1 MECSCMSS
9 LGPNVSKEL
18 SELTARHPCYSFE
31 AHRQFA
37 RMHLPVAPNCN
48 VQCNYCNRKYDC
60 VNESRPGVT
69 SEILAP
75 EAARDKFIRVKQAL
89 SNLSVVGIAGP
100 GDALA
105 NWDQVKQSIRFIKNE
120 DSDCIFCLSTNGLM
134 LPQYGPEIIEL
145 GVKHVTV
152 TVNCVNPVI
161 GAGIYHHVDYQGQRY
176 IGEEAAEILMTNQM
190 AGVKYLAENGV
201 LVKINIVMIPDLNAD
216 HIPLVVKKVKRLGAV
231 LTNIMPLIPAIGSAF
246 EKMPQTRMKDI
257 QAMRE
262 LCRTDITQME
272 HCQQCRADAIGRL
285 TEDLSYQ
292 FSKHLCASQ
301 PEFKGA
307 IKGKTAKYKVAV
319 TSKYKKLVDLHYG
332 HAEDFHIYEVD
343 GNYSTFLETR
353 KIQKYCTGRVDCD
366 DSEAMKD
373 LAVKTIADCN
383 AVLTMRIGYNAQ
395 KKLIDHGIAIIE
407 SCNTVEEGLKEA
419 ARRLEMKPAI

>member
-1 MECSCMSS
+1 MECSCISS
-9 LGPNVSKEL
+9 LGSSASKEL
-18 SELTARHPCYSFE
+18 SELTAKHPCYSFE

-37 RMHLPVAPNCN
+37 RMHLPVAPGCN

-89 SNLSVVGIAGP
+89 PNLSVVGIAGP

-105 NWDQVKQSIRFIKNE
+105 NWDQVKQSISLIKNE
-120 DSDCIFCLSTNGLM
+120 DSGCIFCLSTNGLM
-134 LPQYGPEIIEL
+134 LPRYGPEIIAL

-161 GAGIYHHVDYQGQRY
+161 GAGIYRHIDYQGRRY
-176 IGEEAAEILMTNQM
+176 TGEEAAEILMTNQM
-190 AGVKYLAENGV
+190 AGIQYLVENGV
-201 LVKINIVMIPDLNAD
+201 LVKINIVMIPDLNSD
-216 HIPLVVKKVKRLGAV
+216 HIPLVVKKVKKLGAV
-231 LTNIMPLIPAIGSAF
+231 LTNIMPLIPAAGSAF
-246 EKMPQTRMKDI
+246 EKMPQTSMKDI
-257 QAMRE
+257 QVMRE
-262 LCRTDITQME
+262 FCRADITQME

-292 FSKHLCASQ
+292 FRNTQ
-301 PEFKGA
+301 PECKGVT
-307 IKGKTAKYKVAV
+307 KGKTAKYKVAV
-319 TSKYKKLVDLHYG
+319 TSKYKKLIDLHYG
-332 HAEDFHIYEVD
+332 QAEDFHIYEVD

-353 KIQKYCTGRVDCD
+353 KIKKYGSGGVDCD

-373 LAVKTIADCN
+373 LTVKTIADCN

-395 KKLIDHGIAIIE
+395 QKLIDQGITIIE